1 MKICYRFSRLARIG
15 QMVAGSTLAI
25 VLFMLDA
32 CVVNPKG
39 STGYAAQDW
48 RSYAGDDSKSRY
60 STLTQINPQN
70 VSQLKL
76 AWTYRSGDISEKPVS
91 TLECN
96 PLAIDGVLYATT
108 PTLHLV
114 ALDAGTGKELWR
126 FNPLPAALLKE
137 LREKEKI
144 NIQPGCNYWV
154 NRGVTFW
161 EKGKDKRIY
170 YSAGIY
176 LFCVD
181 ARTGKL
187 LPQFGDQG
195 RIDLRQGLDRDLT
208 GMHYNSTTPGVI
220 FQNHL
225 IIGSTVGEGPDAAA
239 PGFVRAFD
247 IHTGKLNW
255 VFRTIPQAGQFGAE
269 TWENN
274 SWKTAGGVNAW
285 GGMSLDQKRGMV
297 FLATGS
303 PAWDFYG
310 ADRYGQNLFGNC
322 VIALN
327 AATGERI
334 WHYQVIHHDIWDKDL
349 PCPPNL
355 VTVTHNG
362 KRIDAVAQVA
372 KTGYVY
378 VFNRDTGEP
387 LFPIEEKPVP
397 ASEVP
402 GERAWPTQPIPAKPA
417 PFARQGL
424 TEKDLTN
431 LNPEARQYALEVFRK
446 SKSGGQFT
454 PISPQGTL
462 IMPGLLG
469 GANWSGASFDPETG
483 YLYVNAN
490 ELPSIITLAP
500 NENGKPYPY
509 KHTGY
514 NRFWDPAGY
523 PAITPPWGTLTAINL
538 NTGDFAWQVPLGEF
552 EELKKK
558 GIPATG
564 APNLGGT
571 LVTKGGLVFIASTK
585 DEKFRAFDKTTGKVL
600 WEVTLPAGGYAS
612 PSTYEVNGKQYVVIA
627 AGGGGKMATKPGDYY
642 LAFALP

>member
-1 MKICYRFSRLARIG
+1 MG
-15 QMVAGSTLAI
+15 TVAAWAL
-25 VLFMLDA
+25 LLLLLEA
-32 CVVNPKG
+32 CTVTPKG
-39 STGYAAQDW
+39 NARYAGPDW
-48 RSYAGDDSKSRY
+48 TSYAGDDSKSRY
-60 STLTQINPQN
+60 STLTQINKQN

-76 AWTYRSGDISEKPVS
+76 AWTYRSGDISEKPIS
-91 TLECN
+91 TIECN
-96 PLAIDGVLYATT
+96 PLAINGVLYATT

-114 ALDAGTGKELWR
+114 ALDAATGKELWR
-126 FNPLPAALLKE
+126 FKPLPDALLKE

-144 NIQPGCNYWV
+144 NIQPGYNYWV
-154 NRGVTFW
+154 NRGVTYW
-161 EKGKDKRIY
+161 AKGKDKRIY

-181 ARTGKL
+181 ARTGQL
-187 LPQFGDQG
+187 LTNFGDQG
-195 RIDLRQGLDRDLT
+195 RIDLRQGLDRDIT

-220 FQNHL
+220 YQNHL
-225 IIGSTVGEGPDAAA
+225 IMGSTVGEGPDAAA

-255 VFRTIPQAGQFGAE
+255 VFRTIPRAGEFGAE

-274 SWKTAGGVNAW
+274 SWKIAGGVNAW
-285 GGMSLDQKRGMV
+285 GGMSLDQQRGMV

-310 ADRYGQNLFGNC
+310 ADRPGQNLFGNC

-334 WHYQVIHHDIWDKDL
+334 WHYQIIHHDIWDKDL

-362 KRIDAVAQVA
+362 RKIDAVAQVA

-378 VFNRDTGEP
+378 VFNRSTGEP
-387 LFPIEEKPVP
+387 LFPIEEVPVP

-402 GERAWPTQPIPAKPA
+402 GEKAWPTQPIPIKPA

-424 TEKDLTN
+424 TEKDLTQ
-431 LNPEARQYALEVFRK
+431 LNPEAQQYAREVFRK
-446 SKSGGQFT
+446 STSGGQFT
-454 PISPQGTL
+454 PISSQGTL

-469 GANWSGASFDPETG
+469 GANWSGASFDPETS
-483 YLYVNAN
+483 YLYINAN
-490 ELPSIITLAP
+490 ELPSLITLAP
-500 NENGKPYPY
+500 NEKVKPYSY
-509 KHTGY
+509 RHTGY

-552 EELKKK
+552 DELTKK
-558 GIPATG
+558 GIPPTG

-585 DEKFRAFDKTTGKVL
+585 DEKFRAFDKATGKVL